1 MKGEPVSYEFITFE
15 RRGTVAWV
23 TLNRPEVR
31 NALKPEMREELID
44 AIGVVGADLD
54 LRCLVITGAGEGFCS
69 GADISGAGSRQ
80 GQKRVAGMARD
91 AIRGGSQ
98 RLFRTLWE
106 LETPTIAAVNGVAAG
121 IGCHIAFACDLV
133 IASEKARFIEVFARR
148 GIVPDGGGAYI
159 LPRLIGLAKAKEM
172 VFFAEPWGAAD
183 AERIGLVNKV
193 VAPEALEQAATE
205 WAERLAAGPTKALGL
220 AKRLLNRSLESDL
233 STSLEEEALV
243 QELINQTDDIKE
255 GMIAFG
261 ERRHPTFTGR

>member
-1 MKGEPVSYEFITFE
+1 VSYEFITFD
-15 RRGTVAWV
+15 RRGSVAWI

-31 NALKPEMREELID
+31 NALKPEMREELIA

-80 GQKRVAGMARD
+80 GQKRHAGMARD

-98 RLFRTLWE
+98 RLFRALWE

-205 WAERLAAGPTKALGL
+205 WADRLAAGPTKALGL

-261 ERRHPTFTGR
+261 ERRDPTFTGR

>member
-1 MKGEPVSYEFITFE
+1 MSYEFITFD
-15 RRGTVAWV
+15 RRGSVAWV

-69 GADISGAGSRQ
+69 GADISGAGARQ
-80 GQKRVAGMARD
+80 GQKRHAGMARD

-205 WAERLAAGPTKALGL
+205 WADRLAAGPTKALGL

-261 ERRHPTFTGR
+261 ERRDPTFTGR

>member
-1 MKGEPVSYEFITFE
+1 VTYEFITFE
-15 RRGTVAWV
+15 HRGGIAWL
-23 TLNRPEVR
+23 TMNRPEMR
-31 NALKPEMREELID
+31 NALKPEMREEMID
-44 AIGVVGADLD
+44 AVSVVASDLE

-69 GADISGAGSRQ
+69 GADISGAGARQ

-98 RLFRTLWE
+98 RLFRTIWE
-106 LETPTIAAVNGVAAG
+106 LEKPTIAAVNGVAAG

-133 IASEKARFIEVFARR
+133 IAAQKARFIEVFARR

-159 LPRLIGLAKAKEM
+159 LPRLIGLAKAKEL
-172 VFFAEPWGAAD
+172 VFFADACSAMD

-193 VAPEALEQAATE
+193 VPDDELVAAATE

-233 STSLEEEALV
+233 ATSLAEEALT

-255 GMIAFG
+255 GMIAFA
-261 ERRHPTFTGR
+261 ERRDPNFSGT

>member
-1 MKGEPVSYEFITFE
+1 VSYEFITFD
-15 RRGTVAWV
+15 RRGSVAWV

-69 GADISGAGSRQ
+69 GADISGAGARQ
-80 GQKRVAGMARD
+80 GQKRHAGMARD

-205 WAERLAAGPTKALGL
+205 WADRLAAGPTKALGL

-261 ERRHPTFTGR
+261 ERRDPTFTGR

>member
-1 MKGEPVSYEFITFE
+1 MSYEFITSE
-15 RRGTVAWV
+15 TRGAVAWI

-44 AIGVVGADLD
+44 ALTVVGGDLD
-54 LRCLVITGAGEGFCS
+54 LRCAVITGAGEGFCS

-91 AIRGGSQ
+91 AIRRGSQ

-121 IGCHIAFACDLV
+121 IGCHIAFGCDLV

-148 GIVPDGGGAYI
+148 GIVPDGGGTYI

-172 VFFAEPWGAAD
+172 VFFADPWGAAD

-193 VAPEALEQAATE
+193 VPADELETAAMA

-233 STSLEEEALV
+233 ATSLEEEALV
-243 QELINQTDDIKE
+243 QELVNQTDDIKE

-261 ERRHPTFTGR
+261 ERRDPKFTGR

>member
-1 MKGEPVSYEFITFE
+1 MSYEFVTFE
-15 RRGTVAWV
+15 RRGSVAWV

-44 AIGVVGADLD
+44 ALGVVGADLD

-80 GQKRVAGMARD
+80 AQKRVAGMARD

-148 GIVPDGGGAYI
+148 GIVPDGGGTYI

-193 VAPEALEQAATE
+193 VAPEALESAASE
-205 WAERLAAGPTKALGL
+205 WAERIAAGPTKALGL

-233 STSLEEEALV
+233 ATSLEEEALV
-243 QELINQTDDIKE
+243 QELVNQTDDIKE

-261 ERRHPTFTGR
+261 ERRDPTFTGR

>member
-1 MKGEPVSYEFITFE
+1 VSYEFITSE
-15 RRGTVAWV
+15 TRGSVAWI

-44 AIGVVGADLD
+44 ALTIVGAELD
-54 LRCLVITGAGEGFCS
+54 LRCAVITGAGEGFCS
-69 GADISGAGSRQ
+69 GADISGAGARQ

-98 RLFRTLWE
+98 RLFRTIWE

-121 IGCHIAFACDLV
+121 IGCHIAFGCDLV

-148 GIVPDGGGAYI
+148 GIVPDGGGTYI

-193 VAPEALEQAATE
+193 VPPDQLETAAME
-205 WAERLAAGPTKALGL
+205 WAARLAAGPTKALGL

-233 STSLEEEALV
+233 ATSLEEEALV
-243 QELINQTDDIKE
+243 QELVNQTEDIKE

-261 ERRHPTFTGR
+261 ERRDPTFTGR

>member
-1 MKGEPVSYEFITFE
+1 MAYEFILFE
-15 RRGTVAWV
+15 QRGAVAWV
-23 TLNRPEVR
+23 TLNRPEMR

-44 AIGVVGADLD
+44 AIGTVAGDLD
-54 LRCLVITGAGEGFCS
+54 LRCLVVTGAGEGFCS
-69 GADISGAGSRQ
+69 GADISGAGARQ

-98 RLFRTLWE
+98 RLFRALWE
-106 LETPTIAAVNGVAAG
+106 LEKPTVAAVNGVAAG

-159 LPRLIGLAKAKEM
+159 LPRLVGLAKAKEM
-172 VFFAEPWGAAD
+172 VFFADAWGAAD

-193 VAPEALEQAATE
+193 VTPDELETAATE
-205 WAERLAAGPTKALGL
+205 WADRLAAGPTRALGL

-233 STSLEEEALV
+233 ATSLEEEALT

-255 GMIAFG
+255 GMIAFA
-261 ERRHPTFTGR
+261 ERRDPNFIGR

>member
-1 MKGEPVSYEFITFE
+1 MSYEFITFE
-15 RRGTVAWV
+15 RRGSVAWV

-44 AIGVVGADLD
+44 ALETAGADLD
-54 LRCLVITGAGEGFCS
+54 LRCVLITGAGEGFCS
-69 GADISGAGSRQ
+69 GADISGAGQRQ
-80 GQKRVAGMARD
+80 GQRRVAGMARD

-106 LETPTIAAVNGVAAG
+106 LEKPTIAAVNGVAAG

-133 IASEKARFIEVFARR
+133 IANEKARFIEVFARR
-148 GIVPDGGGAYI
+148 GIVPDGGGTYI

-172 VFFAEPWGAAD
+172 VFFADAWSAAD

-193 VAPEALEQAATE
+193 VKPEELEQAAAE
-205 WAERLAAGPTKALGL
+205 WADRLAAGPTKALGL

-233 STSLEEEALV
+233 ATSLEEEALV
-243 QELINQTDDIKE
+243 QELVNQTDDIKE
-255 GMIAFG
+255 GMISFA
-261 ERRHPTFTGR
+261 ERRDPSFTGR

>member
-1 MKGEPVSYEFITFE
+1 VTYEFITFE
-15 RRGTVAWV
+15 RRGGIAWL
-23 TLNRPEVR
+23 TMNRPEMR
-31 NALKPEMREELID
+31 NALKPEMREEMID
-44 AIGVVGADLD
+44 AVSVVASDLE

-69 GADISGAGSRQ
+69 GADISGAGARQ

-91 AIRGGSQ
+91 AIKGGSQ
-98 RLFRTLWE
+98 RLFRAIWE
-106 LETPTIAAVNGVAAG
+106 LEKPTIAAVNGVAAG

-133 IASEKARFIEVFARR
+133 IAAQKARFIEVFARR

-159 LPRLIGLAKAKEM
+159 LPRLIGLAKAKEL
-172 VFFAEPWGAAD
+172 VFFADACSAMD

-193 VAPEALEQAATE
+193 VPDDELVAAVNE

-233 STSLEEEALV
+233 ATSLAEEALT

-255 GMIAFG
+255 GMIAFA
-261 ERRHPTFTGR
+261 ERRDPNFSGT

>member
-1 MKGEPVSYEFITFE
+1 MSYEFITFE
-15 RRGTVAWV
+15 RRGGIAWL
-23 TLNRPEVR
+23 TMNRPDRR
-31 NALKPEMREELID
+31 NALTPDMREEMID
-44 AIGVVGADLD
+44 ALGTVASDLE

-69 GADISGAGSRQ
+69 GADISGAGARQ

-106 LETPTIAAVNGVAAG
+106 LEKPTIAAVNGVAAG
-121 IGCHIAFACDLV
+121 IGCHIAFGCDLIV
-133 IASEKARFIEVFARR
+133 ASDKSRFIEVFARR
-148 GIVPDGGGAYI
+148 GIVPDGGGTYI
-159 LPRLIGLAKAKEM
+159 LPRLIGLAKTKEM
-172 VFFAEPWGAAD
+172 VFFADPWSAAD

-193 VAPEALEQAATE
+193 VPADELEAAAME

-233 STSLEEEALV
+233 TTSLAEEALT

-261 ERRHPTFTGR
+261 ERRDPKFQGT